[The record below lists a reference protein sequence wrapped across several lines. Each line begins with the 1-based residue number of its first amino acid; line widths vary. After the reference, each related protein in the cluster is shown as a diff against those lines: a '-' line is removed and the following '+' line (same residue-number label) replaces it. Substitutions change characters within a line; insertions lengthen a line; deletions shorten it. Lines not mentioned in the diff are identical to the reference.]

1 MKQEQLLEAIGYVD
15 EKLLEMPVR
24 KTGRGVWRVALAAAL
39 IAALALTAAAVGI
52 PAFKQGSNT
61 MSNMI
66 SGSGRFAYDDGY
78 IYYGVPGAIYK
89 LEPESGKTERIPL
102 SDGYED
108 ARYLVVAE
116 TGLGYVSGFDTF
128 SILSPEGTVQQIPVG
143 NGNFSRLFVDG
154 NLLYTENGL
163 CLQRIHMDT
172 GKIEHLVEDTHG
184 YYVDETYIYAL
195 VKGNCFLRSG
205 KDTVDF
211 KQIPLSF
218 KPAGMIADGE
228 DLYFSEY
235 QKNGTFQVIHYR
247 DGVETPL
254 PVYGFFMQILEGKLF
269 YLDTVE
275 KHTLKSYDLS
285 TGEIAV
291 ITKNV
296 FEFSVLAD
304 RYLCIDL
311 YADGLTE
318 MEDAQFSGNAQ
329 ESLTILEK
337 QFLSI
342 DLTDNCNLILDTQTN
357 TWIPFPCQ

>member
-52 PAFKQGSNT
+52 TAFKQGSNT
-61 MSNMI
+61 VSNMI
-66 SGSGRFAYDDGY
+66 SGSGRFAYDGGC
-78 IYYGVPGAIYK
+78 IYYGAPGAIYK
-89 LEPESGKTERIPL
+89 LELESGKAERIPL
-102 SDGYED
+102 SDSNED
-108 ARYLVVAE
+108 VRYLVAAE

-128 SILSPEGTVQQIPVG
+128 SILSLEGTVQQIPVG
-143 NGNFSRLFVDG
+143 NGTFSRLFVDG

-172 GKIEHLVEDTHG
+172 GKTELLAEDTHG

-195 VKGNCFLRSG
+195 VKGNCFLQSN
-205 KDTVDF
+205 KETVDF
-211 KQIPLSF
+211 RQIPLSF
-218 KPAGMIADGE
+218 HPAGMIADGE

-235 QKNGTFQVIHYR
+235 RTNGTFRVVHYR
-247 DGVETPL
+247 DGVETQL
-254 PVYGFFMQILEGKLF
+254 PVYGFFMQILGDKLF

-291 ITKNV
+291 VAKNV

-311 YADGLTE
+311 YADGLTDLE
-318 MEDAQFSGNAQ
+318 NAQFSENAL
-329 ESLTILEK
+329 EALAGLEK
-337 QFLSI
+337 QFLAI

-357 TWIPFPCQ
+357 TWIPFPCT